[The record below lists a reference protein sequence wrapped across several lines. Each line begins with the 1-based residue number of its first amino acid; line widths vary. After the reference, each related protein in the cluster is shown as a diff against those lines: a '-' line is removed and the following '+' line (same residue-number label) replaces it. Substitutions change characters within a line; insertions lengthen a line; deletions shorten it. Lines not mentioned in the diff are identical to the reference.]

1 MYILGLKLSSLLC
14 DVDIDRRENEYP
26 NLPSL
31 WLQPCHWLF
40 VFLLKWVVTMKKPT
54 MFLPSLLL
62 SLAISL
68 SLSGFAEAKESNTA
82 SKHAVTHSGKSVAK
96 GATTKAKKVAVSKK
110 PTKSEKVAL
119 KGTKNAKDSAKNKIE
134 KTANRKINVEKIVAK
149 KFTPST
155 KKERD
160 AQRKDRT
167 RGQLAKISRT
177 GKIAKVAKYAAKPV
191 IIAAPIVAKA
201 NVRSHTVSEIHQAA
215 NIISALSVES
225 RAALVMNAVTGEV
238 LYAKNTEQT
247 LPIASI
253 TKLMTVMVVLDAGQ
267 ALDEPITIS
276 DDDVDRMRNTT
287 SRLKVGTVLSRA
299 ELMLL
304 ALMSSENRAAHALAR
319 SYVGGT
325 PAAIA
330 AMNRKA
336 NAIGMNNS
344 RFFDA
349 TGLSSGNV
357 ATPKE
362 LALMVKASTT
372 YPLIRR
378 FSTTSE
384 HAVAI
389 NNNVQ
394 QFRNT
399 NYLVKSPDWE
409 IGVSKTGFIN
419 EAGKCLVMQAKI
431 KSTPVVI
438 VLMDSAGKYT
448 RIGDAQRV
456 KKWLETARAD

>member
-1 MYILGLKLSSLLC
+1 M
-14 DVDIDRRENEYP
+14 D
-26 NLPSL
+26 
-31 WLQPCHWLF
+31 
-40 VFLLKWVVTMKKPT
+40 
-54 MFLPSLLL
+54 
-62 SLAISL
+62 
-68 SLSGFAEAKESNTA
+68 SN
-82 SKHAVTHSGKSVAK
+82 SKHATTHSSKSTAKHSPATKKVVAEGKKSVKAKSEKITNAKKDAQKSKTVAK
-96 GATTKAKKVAVSKK
+96 GKTHKIDSIAKVAKTSPKA
-110 PTKSEKVAL
+110 EKVKVIAH
-119 KGTKNAKDSAKNKIE
+119 
-134 KTANRKINVEKIVAK
+134 

-155 KKERD
+155 KTERD

-167 RGQLAKISRT
+167 REKLAKISRT
-177 GKIAKVAKYAAKPV
+177 GKVSQVAKYAAKPV
-191 IIAAPIVAKA
+191 IIAADPI
-201 NVRSHTVSEIHQAA
+201 AA
-215 NIISALSVES
+215 LAATRINKPASIQQSSNTPLALSVES

-238 LYAKNTEQT
+238 LYSKNTEQA

-253 TKLMTVMVVLDAGQ
+253 TKLMTVMVVLDAAQ
-267 ALDEPITIS
+267 ALDEPITIT

-319 SYVGGT
+319 NYVGGT
-325 PAAIA
+325 PAAVA

-336 NAIGMNNS
+336 ASIGMASS

-349 TGLSSGNV
+349 TGLNSGNV

-389 NNNVQ
+389 SNNIQ
-394 QFRNT
+394 QFHNT

-431 KSTPVVI
+431 KQTPVVI
-438 VLMDSAGKYT
+438 VLMDSVGKYT

-456 KKWLETARAD
+456 KKWLEAVPAT

>member
-1 MYILGLKLSSLLC
+1 M
-14 DVDIDRRENEYP
+14 N
-26 NLPSL
+26 
-31 WLQPCHWLF
+31 
-40 VFLLKWVVTMKKPT
+40 KPT
-54 MFLPSLLL
+54 AFFPTLLL

-68 SLSGFAEAKESNTA
+68 SFAGFAEAKEPSSDAKHSVSHSSKNTA
-82 SKHAVTHSGKSVAK
+82 KKDVAVNKSKKE
-96 GATTKAKKVAVSKK
+96 KVAASKK
-110 PTKSEKVAL
+110 SAKSEKVAL
-119 KGTKNAKDSAKNKIE
+119 KDAKKVKISAKNKAT
-134 KTANRKINVEKIVAK
+134 KSEKIAKKTSKTEKVAK
-149 KFTPST
+149 KSLKTGKTVAQKYTPST
-155 KKERD
+155 KVERD
-160 AQRKDRT
+160 AQRKDRN
-167 RGQLAKISRT
+167 REKLAKISRT
-177 GKIAKVAKYAAKPV
+177 GKISQAAKYAAKPV
-191 IIAAPIVAKA
+191 IIASTPAAVASIR
-201 NVRSHTVSEIHQAA
+201 NSIQQSSNTPLTL
-215 NIISALSVES
+215 NVES

-238 LYAKNTEQT
+238 LYSKNTEQA

-253 TKLMTVMVVLDAGQ
+253 TKLMTVMVVLDAAQ
-267 ALDEPITIS
+267 PLDEPI
-276 DDDVDRMRNTT
+276 T
-287 SRLKVGTVLSRA
+287 SRLKVGAVLSRA

-319 SYVGGT
+319 NYVGGT
-325 PAAIA
+325 PAALA

-336 NAIGMNNS
+336 HAIGMSNS
-344 RFFDA
+344 RFFDG

-357 ATPKE
+357 ATPKD

-431 KSTPVVI
+431 KQTPVVI
-438 VLMDSAGKYT
+438 VLMDSMGKYT

-456 KKWLETARAD
+456 KKWLEAVPAN